1 MVLRAH
7 EVMHRDVLVVDGEL
21 SALEVARRMVEA
33 RKGYAIVNEEG
44 KALGIV
50 TEWDFLE
57 KVLAK
62 ELDPRSVKIRE
73 IASKPLISCDKD
85 TPTEEVVEMM
95 VEKGVRRLIVL
106 DNGSVVG
113 VITSKDILKIFKQYV
128 DRISSIVARFSL
140 TPF

>member
-7 EVMHRDVLVVDGEL
+7 EVMHKDVLLVDGEL

-33 RKGYAIVNEEG
+33 RKGYAIVNEDG

-62 ELDPRSVKIRE
+62 ELDPRSVKIKE
-73 IASKPLISCDKD
+73 IASKPLISCEKD

-106 DNGSVVG
+106 DKGSVVG